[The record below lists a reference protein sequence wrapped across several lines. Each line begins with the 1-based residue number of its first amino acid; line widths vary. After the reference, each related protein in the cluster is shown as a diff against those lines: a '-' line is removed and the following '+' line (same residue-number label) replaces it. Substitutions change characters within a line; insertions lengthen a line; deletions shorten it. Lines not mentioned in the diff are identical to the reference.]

1 MRPNLNGIDKRY
13 QYVIIEDSIDNL
25 RDYIKEIS
33 SVDEVRQ
40 VRKEITEREAQLAE
54 LRAELLSE
62 VKYTYSGRK
71 VTGIQFREYTV
82 KIGYSEFW
90 NSYIFGAEV
99 YEKDLEES
107 VIRFTTRT
115 FLGRDAIREALK
127 AA

>member
-25 RDYIKEIS
+25 RDYFKEVS

>member
-62 VKYTYSGRK
+62 VKYVYSGRK

-107 VIRFTTRT
+107 IIRFTTRT

>member
-25 RDYIKEIS
+25 RDYIKEVS